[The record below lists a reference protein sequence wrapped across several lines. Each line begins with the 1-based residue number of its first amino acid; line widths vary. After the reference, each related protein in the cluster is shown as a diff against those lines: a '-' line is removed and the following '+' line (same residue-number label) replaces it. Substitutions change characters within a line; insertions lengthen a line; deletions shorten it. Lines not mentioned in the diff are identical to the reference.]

1 MNIRLRLTLWYT
13 AILFII
19 LLIFSV
25 AVYVGLSR
33 SLFSAIDTHLQR
45 EAGQVI
51 GGIKFE
57 FQKTG
62 DDGED
67 HEQDEEYGE
76 EGAQI
81 HLNGVEI
88 KAEYIPEEGVFWRI
102 LDAEARPL
110 IDPGYFDNALFD
122 STSISTT
129 QAQFDNATLANN
141 IPIRLYSV
149 PFIFEPQGAPH
160 GAGIVQVAETYTHIQ
175 EVQQQLIF
183 LLGLGI
189 PFTLLA
195 ASAGGWFLATNAL
208 SPIDRITRAA
218 QQMSANDLHQR
229 LNLKLPND
237 EVGRL
242 ASTFDKMLARLEDAF
257 ERQKRFI
264 ADASHEM
271 RTPLTIL
278 KGDVEVALN
287 RPRTAESYRHTLEM
301 VNQTTDRLTAL
312 VQELFLLARTDNNQ
326 YPLTLE
332 DLDLARLLTDEVAN
346 LMPHAISKDVA
357 LNLDAPDA
365 LPLNADSSKLSRVF
379 MNLIDNAIKYS
390 NPGDTVNITANTHNG
405 YACVAIADTGPGI
418 SSEHMNHLFDRFY
431 RVDKARSR
439 STADTSGSGAGL
451 GLSIV
456 QSLVQLHGGRIE
468 VTSQLDQGSTFTVW
482 LPVDPTHVAQPLLLN
497 QSL

>member
-19 LLIFSV
+19 LLMFSV

-33 SLFSAIDTHLQR
+33 SLFNAVDAHLQR
-45 EAGQVI
+45 EAGQVV
-51 GGIKFE
+51 GGIKIE
-57 FQKTG
+57 SYKRE

-67 HEQDEEYGE
+67 YEDEDERGEYG
-76 EGAQI
+76 GQI
-81 HLNGVEI
+81 ELNGLEI
-88 KAEYIPEEGVFWRI
+88 KAEYIPEEGVYWRI

-110 IDPGYFDNALFD
+110 IDPGYFDNVALD
-122 STSISTT
+122 PASIGTG
-129 QAQFDNATLANN
+129 QAQFDNITLTNN
-141 IPIRLYSV
+141 VPLRLYTA
-149 PFIFEPQGAPH
+149 PFTFEPQGA
-160 GAGIVQVAETYTHIQ
+160 AIVQVAESYYHIR
-175 EVQQQLIF
+175 EVQQQLLF

-195 ASAGGWFLATNAL
+195 ASVGGWFLAGSAL

-218 QQMSANDLHQR
+218 QRISAKDLHQR

-242 ASTFDKMLARLEDAF
+242 AETFDQMLARLDDAF
-257 ERQKRFI
+257 EQQKRFI

-287 RPRTAESYRHTLEM
+287 RPRSAESYRHTLEM
-301 VNQTTDRLTAL
+301 INHTTDRLTAL

-332 DLDLARLLTDEVAN
+332 DVDLIQLLMDDVAN
-346 LMPHAISKDVA
+346 LMPRAVSKGIA
-357 LNLDAPDA
+357 LNLDTPDA
-365 LPLNADSSKLSRVF
+365 LPIKADASKLSRIF
-379 MNLIDNAIKYS
+379 INLIDNAIKYS
-390 NPGDTVNITANTHNG
+390 DAGSVVNITANTQNG
-405 YACVAIADTGPGI
+405 CAWVSIADTGPGI
-418 SSEHMNHLFDRFY
+418 FAEHLSHLFDRFY

-439 STADTSGSGAGL
+439 TASDTAGSGAGL

-456 QSLVQLHGGRIE
+456 QSLVQLHGGRID
-468 VTSQLDQGSTFTVW
+468 VTSQPGRGSTFTVR
-482 LPVDPTHVAQPLLLN
+482 LPLDPTLTSPQQL
-497 QSL
+497 